1 MPNGAADST
10 QRAEG
15 IAMLISLDGGHNL
28 SNNTIGA
35 KSSDLQ
41 CCRWQSLSA
50 TVSCIVSEVVMDC
63 MIEER

>member
-1 MPNGAADST
+1 
-10 QRAEG
+10 
-15 IAMLISLDGGHNL
+15 MLISLDGGHNL

>member
-1 MPNGAADST
+1 MANGAADST

-15 IAMLISLDGGHNL
+15 IATLISLYGGYNL

-41 CCRWQSLSA
+41 CCRWQSTA

-63 MIEER
+63 KVGER